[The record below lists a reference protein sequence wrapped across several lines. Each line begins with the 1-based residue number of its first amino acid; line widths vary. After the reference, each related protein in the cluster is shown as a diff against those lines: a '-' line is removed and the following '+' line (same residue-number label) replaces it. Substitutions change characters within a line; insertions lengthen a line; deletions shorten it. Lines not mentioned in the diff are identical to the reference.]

1 MPTLQFNIGDRVRI
15 RETAEGG
22 GPYSKYRG
30 TEVTIKNWAPNT
42 DPAPHHVQYF
52 MEESYANREGDL
64 YWYEDELEL
73 VMDDQVLIPA
83 PDLTSLFGGA
93 GK

>member
-15 RETAEGG
+15 LETSEGG
-22 GPYSKYRG
+22 GPYGKYRG
-30 TEVTIKNWAPNT
+30 TEATIKNWKT
-42 DPAPHHVQYF
+42 VEDPAPRHVQYF
-52 MEESYANREGDL
+52 IEESYANREGEL

-83 PDLTSLFGGA
+83 PDLSSLFGGS